1 MIQWG
6 QMPLKSLDDNPWGYH
21 TPKHQLESQI
31 AQEHDL
37 RIKTTTN

>member
-6 QMPLKSLDDNPWGYH
+6 PMPLKSLDDHPSGFH

-31 AQEHDL
+31 VQEHGL
-37 RIKTTTN
+37 KIKASTN